1 MNIQALAEQAGFIVD
16 SDSQKYQPQCIQSS
30 HSLIDEPLAKFMELV
45 AAAERE
51 AIADEY
57 WSALLSD
64 MEHGVKCLNIQ
75 AAKDFN
81 RTMPEL
87 SKFGRWLNDRSDAH
101 EEHRQI
107 N

>member
-1 MNIQALAEQAGFIVD
+1 MNIRELADQAGLDWHRGWTVD
-16 SDSQKYQPQCIQSS
+16 DN
-30 HSLIDEPLAKFMELV
+30 EPNRFSVFALLV

-101 EEHRQI
+101 GS
-107 N
+107 

>member
-1 MNIQALAEQAGFIVD
+1 MNIKELAEQAGIEGVAGPIRALERFAR
-16 SDSQKYQPQCIQSS
+16 
-30 HSLIDEPLAKFMELV
+30 LAYAAG

-101 EEHRQI
+101 ES
-107 N
+107 

>member
-1 MNIQALAEQAGFIVD
+1 MNIKKLAKQAGIKNDCDGIWCDADQLQRF
-16 SDSQKYQPQCIQSS
+16 
-30 HSLIDEPLAKFMELV
+30 AALV
-45 AAAERE
+45 AAHERE

-101 EEHRQI
+101 EEYQQV

>member
-1 MNIQALAEQAGFIVD
+1 MNIKELAEQAGYKVL
-16 SDSQKYQPQCIQSS
+16 PTVR
-30 HSLIDEPLAKFMELV
+30 LAFQGFDKEKFALLV

-101 EEHRQI
+101 E
-107 N
+107 

>member
-1 MNIQALAEQAGFIVD
+1 MNIRELAHKAGLPTYNPNGMPT
-16 SDSQKYQPQCIQSS
+16 K
-30 HSLIDEPLAKFMELV
+30 LEKFAELV

-101 EEHRQI
+101 EEHR
-107 N
+107 

>member
-1 MNIQALAEQAGFIVD
+1 MNIKAFAEQANRRFEQTWPGGVIW
-16 SDSQKYQPQCIQSS
+16 YW
-30 HSLIDEPLAKFMELV
+30 DELAKFAELA

-101 EEHRQI
+101 E
-107 N
+107 

>member
-1 MNIQALAEQAGFIVD
+1 MNIKALAKQAGFIVD
-16 SDSQKYQPQCIQSS
+16 NDSEKYQTQCIQAT
-30 HSLIDEPLAKFMELV
+30 HSLIDEPLAQFALLV
-45 AAAERE
+45 AAHERE

-64 MEHGVKCLNIQ
+64 MEHGVKCLSIQ

-87 SKFGRWLNDRSDAH
+87 SKFGRWLNDRSDA
-101 EEHRQI
+101 
-107 N
+107 

>member
-1 MNIQALAEQAGFIVD
+1 MNIKELAEQAGLD
-16 SDSQKYQPQCIQSS
+16 WHRGWTLD
-30 HSLIDEPLAKFMELV
+30 DNEPNRFSVFALLV
-45 AAAERE
+45 AAAECE

-101 EEHRQI
+101 E
-107 N
+107 

>member
-1 MNIQALAEQAGFIVD
+1 MNIKELAEQAGYKVL
-16 SDSQKYQPQCIQSS
+16 PTVR
-30 HSLIDEPLAKFMELV
+30 LAFQGFDKEKFALLV

-101 EEHRQI
+101 GS
-107 N
+107 

>member
-1 MNIQALAEQAGFIVD
+1 MNIKELADQAGLKRHQEQAPG
-16 SDSQKYQPQCIQSS
+16 
-30 HSLIDEPLAKFMELV
+30 IDGAVGSWDDLAKFAELV
-45 AAAERE
+45 AAHERE

-57 WSALLSD
+57 WSSLLSD

-87 SKFGRWLNDRSDAH
+87 SKFGKWLNDRSIAN
-101 EEHRQI
+101 ER
-107 N
+107 